1 MTFLSALSDR
11 LARLERSLLI
21 ACVAAILGL
30 ILLNVVTR
38 TANAA
43 LYWVD
48 EVAVFVMVFATFIG
62 ASLMVRKRMD
72 FAVTLLTDRLP
83 DAPRRWAQTLAAALT
98 FGFAVMLLVLCWRWF
113 DLPAFAQTGFD
124 EKAFFRETFN
134 NIYREKTM
142 TTGTLKVWF
151 VLIMPWFALTLT
163 IHALANFVEDLQ
175 AAIGKREAVRHEE
188 ARI

>member
-1 MTFLSALSDR
+1 MRLLSAASDR
-11 LARLERSLLI
+11 LAAIERALLI
-21 ACVAAILGL
+21 ASVAAILGL
-30 ILLNVVTR
+30 ILLNVLTR

-48 EVAVFVMVFATFIG
+48 ETAVFFMVFATFIG

-72 FAVTLLTDRLP
+72 FAVTLLIDRLP
-83 DAPRRWAQTLAAALT
+83 EPSRRWMQVVVATLTL
-98 FGFAVMLLVLCWRWF
+98 GFALLMVVLCWRWF
-113 DLPAFAQTGFD
+113 DLPTLARLGFD
-124 EKAFFRETFN
+124 EPTFFRETFN

-151 VLIMPWFALTLT
+151 LLIMPWFALTIT
-163 IHALANFVEDLQ
+163 VHSLANLIEDVG
-175 AAIGKREAVRHEE
+175 AALGRRTAVMHEE